1 VVALDRPALAPL
13 RVALEQSMD
22 QTRVTSE
29 MVLVAGKVSG
39 GKGVARVSVTLNE
52 AEVFQQSERPPQRSM
67 AVAETV

>member
-1 VVALDRPALAPL
+1 
-13 RVALEQSMD
+13 MD